1 MKKLNWKQRV
11 AALLLCSLALSVVF
25 AAVRLIGAPSEGA
38 GDENGRIKSDYALML
53 IQCAMGIVVMLLPS
67 ILEKKWSFNI
77 PNFIYILYYVFLY
90 CAIFLGEVMDFYYRV
105 PHWDSILHFFSGGML
120 GALGFILVDLL
131 NSSKRV
137 GVHLSPLFISAFA
150 FCFALAA
157 GAVWEIY
164 EYAFDCALGLNMQ
177 KYMTADNVAKIGQEA
192 LRDTMKDVILDAA
205 AAAAVAVL
213 GYFAEK
219 KNRAQRQDSALSV

>member
-1 MKKLNWKQRV
+1 MKKLNWKQRI
-11 AALLLCSLALSVVF
+11 AAVLFASLAFSVVF
-25 AAVRLIGAPSEGA
+25 AAIRLAGAPAEGA
-38 GDENGRIKSDYALML
+38 GDAHGRVKSDYALML
-53 IQCAMGIVVMLLPS
+53 IQCVMGIVVMLLPS
-67 ILEKKWSFNI
+67 LLEKKWSFGI

-131 NSSKRV
+131 NSSRRV
-137 GVHLSPLFISAFA
+137 GVNLSPLFISVFA

-164 EYAFDCALGLNMQ
+164 EYSFDCALGLNMQ

-205 AAAAVAVL
+205 AALGVAVL
-213 GYFAEK
+213 GYFSEK
-219 KNRAQRQDSALSV
+219 RQRAKEGGGISV